1 MSGHRSVVTRK
12 GQATIPVDIR
22 RLLGLKQGDMIDWIP
37 RNGHIVV
44 ERAKSVTELTAGIL
58 RQYAEVLPATLE
70 DIDHAI
76 EQAIAEDALD
86 LGDDE

>member
-22 RLLGLKQGDMIDWIP
+22 RLFGLEQGDMIDWIP
-37 RNGHIVV
+37 QNGHIVV
-44 ERAKSVTELTAGIL
+44 QRAKSVTELTAGIL
-58 RQYAEVLPATLE
+58 HQYAEVQPATLE
-70 DIDHAI
+70 EIDDAV
-76 EQAIAEDALD
+76 EMAIAEDAVD